1 MKIASLSY
9 PNPWHHGYNGPA
21 IFERHD
27 VQAWVSPCGRGM
39 IVKVSDRQYDYLIDG
54 RVVSQRGGCDM
65 GLLERMI
72 AEGLDKMIYGSE
84 HKA

>member
-1 MKIASLSY
+1 MKLPCLSY

-21 IFERHD
+21 IFERHN
-27 VQAWVSPCGRGM
+27 VQAWESGRGM

>member
-1 MKIASLSY
+1 VKLSLSY

-21 IFERHD
+21 VFERRD
-27 VQAWVSPCGRGM
+27 VRAWSSGRGM

-72 AEGLDKMIYGSE
+72 AEGLDRAVYGE
-84 HKA
+84 GQHV